1 MKLLASEIPSVSE
14 SLLFILCGKEDKFCR
29 NRRNAELQLFNFIS
43 FDWHVL
49 FFRTPIHTALT
60 MLFVMFFTLYLL
72 LPLAGGMT
80 KAVSLPLAPFSQQSS
95 NIQQDNKQ
103 TAKMVFNFLSNYEIV
118 FCFQGEEFSNESMLH
133 GIPLK
138 ISSVKLIQ
146 VSSL

>member
-1 MKLLASEIPSVSE
+1 
-14 SLLFILCGKEDKFCR
+14 
-29 NRRNAELQLFNFIS
+29 
-43 FDWHVL
+43 
-49 FFRTPIHTALT
+49 
-60 MLFVMFFTLYLL
+60 MFFTLYLL